1 MPSKRNAMREKKYSY
16 MGGKKKK
23 KPVKKN
29 VTKKCVSFDEGLK
42 RTNTTLVG

>member
-23 KPVKKN
+23 KASKKECN
-29 VTKKCVSFDEGLK
+29 KEMCVI
-42 RTNTTLVG
+42 R